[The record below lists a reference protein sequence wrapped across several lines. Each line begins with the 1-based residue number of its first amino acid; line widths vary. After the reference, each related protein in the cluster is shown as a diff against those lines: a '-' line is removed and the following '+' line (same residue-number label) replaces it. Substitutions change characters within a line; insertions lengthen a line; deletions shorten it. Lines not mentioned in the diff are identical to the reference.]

1 MKEALVTKI
10 RAKNKD
16 SLVLKLCRNYAQMV
30 FNVEEIVENELDRV
44 EINGIK
50 LNVEELKFGFGELT
64 ISLGR

>member
-1 MKEALVTKI
+1 LKEALVTKI